1 MNFRNISSWCIR
13 HPVPPIVLFIGLL
26 LAGIVAFAK
35 MDVNNLPDVE
45 FPMAIVS
52 VSQPG
57 AAPSEMET
65 QVTRRVESA
74 ARALEGVE
82 EINSSVRE
90 GNSNTQVSFKI
101 GTPLDRAVTDLRDAI
116 AQIRGDLPD
125 GIMEPQVQRALTNGG
140 GEFVYVA
147 AETNDL
153 TVEQLSWYVDNNVA
167 RALLGVQG
175 VATVTRE
182 GGVDRQIR
190 VELDPVAMQAQGT
203 TAAAVNAQLR
213 QINLNAA
220 GGRAELAGSEQTVRV
235 LGNSQTAYQLSQQ
248 QVVVGGGRVV
258 RLSDIATVRDGTSEE
273 RSAAFLGGKPVV
285 SFNVARARGA
295 SEVTVYDATWEA
307 LKKLEKSDPRVHF
320 TEIDNTTDYTK
331 SGYKS
336 SIHALLE
343 GAALAVIVVFLFLR
357 DIRATMISAV
367 AIPLSAIP
375 AFYFMDLM
383 GINLN
388 FLSLLALALVAGV
401 LVDDAIVEIENIVRH
416 MRMGKSAYQASM
428 DAADEIGLAVVAT
441 TMSIVSV
448 FFPVALMPGI
458 SGEFFRNFG
467 YTVVIAVLI
476 SLLVARMITPLMA
489 AYFLKS
495 HGEEAHAEGPT
506 MKRYLGLLRWSLDT
520 QKADAELQRV
530 GKAQGRMSYWV
541 LGTVLTL
548 VRTVAGMAV
557 IGLVMKLFGSTPI
570 PWPLSFP
577 VALAAGVAAFYFAG
591 KGLSLLVSMVGS
603 GAFSDW
609 YRNRGARV
617 WARRFDHRFAMVGI
631 GIFALFMTA
640 VAFGTLSSSFEPEQD
655 QDTSRVRI
663 GMPPGTTIDQTK
675 VVAKDVAAV
684 LRKNPNVDQTFQRVF
699 TGSGF
704 VNVRFKKDR
713 DKKSFE
719 IERELT
725 PELAKIPNAQVN
737 FMSQGGGGA
746 GGRPI
751 TLFLGSDDPVK
762 LTQAA
767 QKIVDDMA
775 KLPELVAPRI
785 QGDNIRPE
793 VLIKPRFD
801 LAADLGVTT
810 AALSQTI
817 RIATLG
823 DIDQNSAKFSLNDR
837 QVPIIVSLP
846 KSARSDLTVLENL
859 PVPTKTGGS
868 VPLKAVAE
876 VAFGA
881 GPVTV
886 QRTNQVRRIAIGADL
901 APGLVSGDAWKKINA
916 LPSVNNLPDGVEKLT
931 LGDQKWQGELI
942 QSFIIAVVSGILL
955 VFAVLVLLYRRF
967 LSPLVN
973 MGSLML
979 APLGAGIALHL
990 AGMTISLPVY
1000 IGVLMLFGIVA
1011 KNSILLVDFAVE
1023 MMDHGMPKD
1032 DAIHEAGHKR
1042 AQPIVMTTVAM
1053 VAGMIPTALSLGGD
1067 GSWRAPMGVTVIGGL
1082 LFSTMLTLLLVPA
1095 YFSIAIDL
1103 EKAIG
1108 AKFKKLIVSED
1119 DVPGASAPHPVP
1131 AE

>member
-1 MNFRNISSWCIR
+1 MNFRNISSWCIQ

-57 AAPSEMET
+57 AAPSELET

-74 ARALEGVE
+74 ARGLEGVE
-82 EINSSVRE
+82 EINSTVRE
-90 GNSNTQVSFKI
+90 GNSNTQVSFQI

-116 AQIRGDLPD
+116 SQIRGDLPE

-140 GEFVYVA
+140 GEFVYIA
-147 AETNDL
+147 AETDDL
-153 TVEQLSWYVDNNVA
+153 TVEQLSWYVDNKVS
-167 RALLGVQG
+167 RTLLGVVG
-175 VATVTRE
+175 VAAVTRE

-190 VELDPVAMQAQGT
+190 VELDPVALQSQGT

-213 QINLNAA
+213 QINTNAA

-235 LGNSQTAYQLSQQ
+235 LGNSQSAYELSQQ
-248 QVVVGGGRVV
+248 QIVVGGGRVV
-258 RLSDIATVRDGTSEE
+258 RLAELGNVRDGTSEE

-285 SFNVARARGA
+285 SFNVQRARGA
-295 SEVTVYDATWEA
+295 SEVTVYDATWEQ
-307 LKKLEKSDPRVHF
+307 LKKLEKDDPRVRF

-336 SIHALLE
+336 SVHALLE
-343 GAALAVIVVFLFLR
+343 GAVLAVIVVFLFLR
-357 DIRATMISAV
+357 DIRATLISAV

-441 TMSIVSV
+441 TMSIVAV
-448 FFPVALMPGI
+448 FLPVAMMPGI

-495 HGEEAHAEGPT
+495 HGEEAHAEGPA
-506 MKRYLGLLRWSLDT
+506 MKRYLKLLRWSLDT
-520 QKADAELQRV
+520 SKADALLERLPP
-530 GKAQGRMSYWV
+530 AQGRASYYIGGTLLTV
-541 LGTVLTL
+541 VRIVATIAALGVSMQLL
-548 VRTVAGMAV
+548 GKISPHWSISFLLAVAIAGFAFIGAGM
-557 IGLVMKLFGSTPI
+557 L
-570 PWPLSFP
+570 
-577 VALAAGVAAFYFAG
+577 
-591 KGLSLLVSMVGS
+591 LSLLVNMIGGGGFSQWYHRVGE
-603 GAFSDW
+603 
-609 YRNRGARV
+609 RN
-617 WARRFDHRFAMVGI
+617 WARRQDHRMAMVGI

-655 QDTSRVRI
+655 QDSSRVRI

-675 VVAKDVAAV
+675 VVAKDVAAI
-684 LRKNPNVDQTFQRVF
+684 LRQHPDVERTFQRVF
-699 TGSGF
+699 TGAGF
-704 VNVRFKKDR
+704 VNVRFKDDR
-713 DKKSFE
+713 SKKSFE

-725 PELAKIPNAQVN
+725 PELAKVPNAQVN

-751 TLFLGSDDPVK
+751 TLFLGSDDPV
-762 LTQAA
+762 LLNQAA
-767 QKIVDDMA
+767 QKIVDEMA
-775 KLPELVAPRI
+775 QLPELVAPRI
-785 QGDNIRPE
+785 QGDNVRPE

-810 AALSQTI
+810 TALSQTI
-817 RIATLG
+817 RIATIG
-823 DIDQNSAKFSLNDR
+823 DIDQNSAKFSLSDR

-846 KSARSDLTVLENL
+846 KSARADLTILENL
-859 PVPTKTGGS
+859 PVPTNSGGS
-868 VPLKAVAE
+868 VPLKAVADIE
-876 VAFGA
+876 FGA

-901 APGLVSGDAWKKINA
+901 APGLVSGDAWKKINV
-916 LPSVNNLPDGVEKLT
+916 LPSVNNLPDGVQKLT

-979 APLGAGIALHL
+979 APLGAGLALHL

-1000 IGVLMLFGIVA
+1000 IGILMLFGIVA

-1095 YFSIAIDL
+1095 YFSIAVDL
-1103 EKAIG
+1103 EKGIG

-1119 DVPGASAPHPVP
+1119 DVPGAAGPHPVP